1 MKLEGNILFINQ
13 YQIDVNWFIS
23 FVYYEIFSF
32 LYFYYLILVIPV

>member
-23 FVYYEIFSF
+23 FVYYDFFSF